1 MPCEDRIP
9 NFARLPFKISKMK
22 VAVWDT
28 YVTKKDESVMHFDII
43 VPEDIKDT
51 AVIYGYGKDYL
62 KNKGQDGQVLNSKNV
77 SFATLNTLDPNGKLK
92 LNKKG
97 ILSLKLKIVTK

>member
-1 MPCEDRIP
+1 LPCEDRIP

-51 AVIYGYGKDYL
+51 AVIYDYGKDYL
-62 KNKGQDGQVLNSKNV
+62 KNKGQDGLVLNSKECK
-77 SFATLNTLDPNGKLK
+77 FCHIEHIRPQWEIEIKQ
-92 LNKKG
+92 KG
-97 ILSLKLKIVTK
+97 YFIIEIENCN